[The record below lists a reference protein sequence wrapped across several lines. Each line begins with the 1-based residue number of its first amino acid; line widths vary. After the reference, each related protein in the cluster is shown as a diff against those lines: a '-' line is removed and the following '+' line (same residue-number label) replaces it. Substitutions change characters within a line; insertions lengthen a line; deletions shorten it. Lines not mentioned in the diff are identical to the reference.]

1 MTPRTYPTPEAFRQA
16 LEQRLRT
23 VARTQS
29 ADIARLRQVLVFD
42 RFLTRIFQE
51 LGDGVVAKG
60 GVVLELRLDRARTT
74 RDVDLRMMGPSTD
87 LLVQLKNAGALTLGD
102 HLTFDVAP
110 DRHHSKLDG
119 DGLVYEGQRFRVE
132 AALAGKIYGS
142 SFGLDVGFGDV
153 MTVPPEMI
161 DGSDFLAFAGVER
174 PRHRVYSRESHIAE
188 KLHAYTMPRPRANS
202 RVKDLPDLAL
212 LATTGPFESARLRTA
227 LEATFQFRKT
237 HSLPS
242 QVPAPPESWGATYA
256 RMANDDALPWKRID
270 TLLDAVRGFLDPIL
284 AQPHG
289 AWNPETWQWS

>member
-1 MTPRTYPTPEAFRQA
+1 MIPRTYLTPEAFRQA

-51 LGDGVVAKG
+51 LGDRVVAKG

-87 LLVQLKNAGALTLGD
+87 LLARLKIAAALKLGD

-110 DRHHSKLDG
+110 DRHHPTLDG

-188 KLHAYTMPRPRANS
+188 KLHAYTMPRPRVNS

-237 HSLPS
+237 HYLPL

-284 AQPHG
+284 VHPHG
-289 AWNPETWQWS
+289 VWDPEKWLWS